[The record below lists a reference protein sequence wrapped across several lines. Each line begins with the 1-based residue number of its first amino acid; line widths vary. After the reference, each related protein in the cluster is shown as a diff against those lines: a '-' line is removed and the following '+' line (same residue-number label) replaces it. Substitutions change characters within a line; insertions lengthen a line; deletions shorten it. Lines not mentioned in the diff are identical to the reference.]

1 MKDPFPIADKTPL
14 RVRYLRLANNA
25 ARRAEALAE
34 DAERLARHEDFRPKT
49 PAFAAAG
56 TLWAQTAQAYAAI
69 AAALPEQTD
78 QTTED

>member
-25 ARRAEALAE
+25 ASRAETLAE
-34 DAERLARHEDFRPKT
+34 DAERLARHEDFRSKT

-56 TLWAQTAQAYAAI
+56 ALWAQTAQAYAAI
-69 AAALPEQTD
+69 AAALPEQTE
-78 QTTED
+78 TTED